1 MTAEGF
7 IGREQELARL
17 SALLDEAYARRPG
30 VVFLAGEPGVGKTR
44 LLDEFTLRAKRE
56 DDRVFVL
63 RGECVDL
70 EEAVIP
76 YGPLVWALRAFA
88 RKYGD
93 QARKLAGP
101 GWNDLGTLMADFAD
115 QVPEPPR
122 TAGPAT
128 AATIYG
134 AVQRVLRHLGDKKPV
149 LLIFENIQWADQ
161 STLDLV
167 SYLSRNRD
175 YERALLI
182 CSHRTG
188 LEQAHPLRTR
198 LAEPNL
204 ARATQTIPLAPFT
217 EDELRTFL
225 NAGRE
230 TDRDQVRLV
239 FQLSEGNAFFAK
251 ELLLTGALDNR
262 DGAGVP
268 TSLRD
273 LMLGQVAQLSERAR
287 GLLNV
292 AAIASRR
299 VNHQLLAAVSTL
311 SEDELDSALQECLDH
326 GMLVLDPANDAY
338 VFRHAL
344 LREAVYKN
352 VLPAT
357 RIRRHTAMAEAITAN
372 TALSLDEDAS
382 SAVEL
387 AHHWF
392 QAGRKPEALIA
403 ALRAGAMTARLH
415 AFPEAETHYRR
426 ALDLWTKVQD
436 PQKVAQAPHERVLAE
451 AADAARW
458 AGHVANAV
466 EFIKTAIQEI
476 DTEARP
482 RQAGQLH
489 ERLGSYL
496 WEAAD
501 PQGSVLAFTEAL
513 RLLALEPPA
522 DATEVMAMSA
532 LASAHSQEGRHEEA
546 LDLATQAAELAQTV
560 GAVAARGRALNSAG
574 VAATML
580 GRFQEGVRDLRESLE
595 IALAAEGLEA
605 QFRAYGNLG
614 FAFEQSGDLRE
625 AAQIALDGL
634 DRARGLGLAFARQA
648 GVLANNASF
657 ALLQLGEWDRAVELL
672 DAALLDRPPVRQS
685 AYLRLSRA
693 EIHAA
698 RGEFDPAAQ
707 LLAQISKERPADPR
721 FVGSLRACETEL
733 HLWRGQP
740 KQALATIVGTLE
752 DEAAGRNGPEEF
764 RLCALGLRAGADLS
778 RPGASD
784 PALAAH
790 LAALADRAEQ
800 CSAAGRT
807 MPDTPALALQCQAER
822 DRAAGRDTPAAWAAV
837 ARAWAQLQRPYPAAY
852 ARWRQ
857 ADALR
862 RENAEDEAAQ
872 VTREALEHLAALGAQ
887 PLQTALAAAAGVPV
901 ASALENL
908 LTPRQLGVGRLVA
921 QGKRNTEIAKVLG
934 VTESSVARH
943 IFNAGETL
951 RLHGYPVRGRVQ
963 LANFLREHGLLGGEP
978 DTIEEDGTT

>member
-30 VVFLAGEPGVGKTR
+30 VLFLAGDPGVGKTR
-44 LLDEFTLRAKRE
+44 LLDEFAVRARHD

-88 RKYGD
+88 RKYGE

-101 GWNDLGTLMADFAD
+101 GWNDLGTLIADFAD
-115 QVPEPPR
+115 QAPEPPR

-128 AATIYG
+128 AASIYG

-182 CSHRTG
+182 CSHRSG
-188 LEQAHPLRTR
+188 LTQGHPLRAR

-204 ARATQTIPLAPFT
+204 AQATETMTLAPFT

-230 TDRDQVRLV
+230 TNRDQVQLA
-239 FQLSEGNAFFAK
+239 FQLSEGNALFAK
-251 ELLLTGALDNR
+251 ELLLTGSLDNQ
-262 DGAGVP
+262 DGAEVP

-273 LMLGQVAQLSERAR
+273 LMLGQVARLSKQAR
-287 GLLNV
+287 SLLNV

-299 VNHQLLAAVSTL
+299 VNHQLLAAVSPL
-311 SEDELDSALQECLDH
+311 SEDELDEALQECLDH

-344 LREAVYKN
+344 LREAVYAN

-387 AHHWF
+387 AHHWY

-403 ALRAGAMTARLH
+403 ALRAGATTARLH
-415 AFPEAETHYRR
+415 AYPEAETHYRR
-426 ALDLWTKVQD
+426 ALDLWTKVAD
-436 PQKVAQAPHERVLAE
+436 PQKITQAPHELVLAE

-458 AGHVANAV
+458 AGHVTNAV

-496 WEAAD
+496 WEAGN
-501 PQGSVLAFTEAL
+501 PQDSALAFTEAL
-513 RLLALEPPA
+513 RLLALEPPP

-546 LDLATQAAELAQTV
+546 LALATSAAELAQEI

-574 VAATML
+574 IAATML
-580 GRFQEGVRDLRESLE
+580 GQTRQGVRDLRESLE

-614 FAFEQSGDLRE
+614 FALEQAGELRE
-625 AAQIALDGL
+625 AVRTALEGL
-634 DRARGLGLAFARQA
+634 ERARGLGLAFARQA
-648 GVLANNASF
+648 RILTNNASF
-657 ALLQLGEWDRAVELL
+657 GLLQLGEWDQAVELL
-672 DAALLDRPPVRQS
+672 DAALLDRPPVQES

-693 EIHAA
+693 EIHVA
-698 RGEFDPAAQ
+698 RGEFDDAAQ
-707 LLAQISKERPADPR
+707 LLAQISDQRTNDPR

-733 HLWRGQP
+733 YLWRRQP
-740 KQALATIVGTLE
+740 KYALATAVSTLE
-752 DEAAGRNGPEEF
+752 EAAGRNDAEEF
-764 RLCALGLRAGADLS
+764 RLCALGLRAAADLN
-778 RPGASD
+778 RPSTAD
-784 PALAAH
+784 PALAAQIT
-790 LAALADRAEQ
+790 ALAERAEQ
-800 CSAAGRT
+800 CAAAGHT
-807 MPDTPALALQCQAER
+807 MPDTPALAQQCQAER
-822 DRAAGRDTPAAWAAV
+822 DRAAGQDRPAAWAAV
-837 ARAWAQLQRPYPAAY
+837 ARAWTQLQRPYPAAY
-852 ARWRQ
+852 AQWRQ
-857 ADALR
+857 AEALR
-862 RENAEDEAAQ
+862 REKDSDEAAQ
-872 VTREALEHLAALGAQ
+872 VTREALEHLAPLGAQ
-887 PLQTALAAAAGVPV
+887 PLEEALAGSAGVPV
-901 ASALENL
+901 VSEVENL
-908 LTPRQLGVGRLVA
+908 LTPRQLAVGRLAA
-921 QGKRNTEIAKVLG
+921 QGKRNTEIATALSITDG
-934 VTESSVARH
+934 AVARH

-951 RLHGYPVRGRVQ
+951 RQHGYPVRGRVQ
-963 LANFLREHGLLGGEP
+963 LANFLREHELLDGEP